1 MLILGRSLNQ
11 SVIIQAP
18 DGTRIRVMLTEVRDY
33 YGAKSVRLGFDAPD
47 SYRIL
52 REEVETRAQK
62 GGQNVG

>member
-18 DGTRIRVMLTEVRDY
+18 DGARIRVMLTEVRDY

-47 SYRIL
+47 DYRIL
-52 REEVETRAQK
+52 REEVETRGKK
-62 GGQNVG
+62 GGNYVD